1 MFHTLFF
8 MFASMSIGYILYLIF
23 YWRQM
28 GALVPFEYG
37 VLDAEHIMIILGI
50 VGLILS
56 LL

>member
-1 MFHTLFF
+1 MFHSIFCIT
-8 MFASMSIGYILYLIF
+8 ASCSIGYILYLIF

-37 VLDAEHIMIILGI
+37 VLDAEHIMIILAV

-56 LL
+56 FF